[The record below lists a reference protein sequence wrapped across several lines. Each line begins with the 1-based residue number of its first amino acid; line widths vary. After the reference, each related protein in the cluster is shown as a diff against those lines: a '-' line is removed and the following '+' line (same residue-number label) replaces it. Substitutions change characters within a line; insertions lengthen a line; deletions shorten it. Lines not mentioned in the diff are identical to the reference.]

1 MENIKTCYQLQYQK
15 LHDSSGEW
23 FIKCTCSEKWQA
35 EKFRDVLE
43 QVSNVYKALQV
54 VPVQVKEQKKEGKAK

>member
-1 MENIKTCYQLQYQK
+1 MEIVKTYYQLQYQK
-15 LHDSSGEW
+15 KTDKTGKW

-43 QVSNVYKALQV
+43 QVSNVYKVLQV